1 MELFFKH
8 LFPYYEEWS
17 ETPFAPWAFGE
28 GVLLTVLS
36 FFEYAIDEPLKRQI
50 QAPIFMDSGA
60 FSAAAM
66 GFSLDPYEVAEMH
79 AILKPDFAV
88 PLDLVVTAEDSPN
101 TAEEKISSTIKNTQ
115 ILLDFLPPETEI
127 IGPLQG
133 LTREAIERLFH
144 AFRELGITKF
154 ALGGAV
160 WQSLADAL
168 DRIRIV
174 REITRGFELHVFGKF
189 LHPKLLR
196 LLFDYQGQAAL
207 ADSVDGYGYI
217 LASVKGLYIHKQEYQ
232 PIGRITEDQL
242 SECPCPA
249 CSDYSLLDFQRGDRE
264 AQHLLIQ
271 HNIHALIALK
281 ENYQA
286 ERRQE
291 SRKEE
296 ME

>member
-17 ETPFAPWAFGE
+17 EEPFAPWTFDE

-36 FFEYAIDEPLKRQI
+36 FFEYAFDEAFSLQDHLACPV
-50 QAPIFMDSGA
+50 FMDSGA

-88 PLDLVVTAEDSPN
+88 PLDLVVTADDSPN
-101 TAEEKISSTIKNTQ
+101 MVEEKINSTIKNTQ
-115 ILLDFLPPETEI
+115 ILLDFLPAGTEI

-133 LTREAIERLFH
+133 LTHEVIERLFH
-144 AFRELGITKF
+144 AFLELGITKF

-160 WQSLADAL
+160 WQSLDSAL

-174 REITRGFELHVFGKF
+174 REITKGHDLHIFGKF

-196 LLFDYQGQAAL
+196 LIIGL

-217 LASVKGLYIHKQEYQ
+217 LSSVKGFYIREREYQ
-232 PIGRITEDQL
+232 PIGSITEDQL
-242 SECPCPA
+242 AECS
-249 CSDYSLLDFQRGDRE
+249 CSMCSDTDYSLLDFQRGDRE
-264 AQHLLIQ
+264 SQHLLIQ
-271 HNIHALIALK
+271 HNIHTLIALK
-281 ENYQA
+281 EKYQI
-286 ERRQE
+286 EGQQE
-291 SRKEE
+291 TTEE
-296 ME
+296 ELQ